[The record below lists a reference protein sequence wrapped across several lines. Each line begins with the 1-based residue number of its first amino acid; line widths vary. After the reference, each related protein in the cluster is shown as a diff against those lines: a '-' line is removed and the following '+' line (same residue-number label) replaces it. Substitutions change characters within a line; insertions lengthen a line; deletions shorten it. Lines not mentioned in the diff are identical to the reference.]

1 MTGREAARRVL
12 TEHFK
17 CKDSPW
23 KNEAKWGFRDFCPE
37 NEDMMQPAAAE
48 RIRFAESLF
57 SKLEGAAAHVGCELR
72 GLWRFGI
79 HFIPGHELVRTLSPE
94 GFLLIEA
101 NGGFSPII
109 VGHEEILLQCGEHP
123 FVFRYTIK
131 TDFNPIF
138 ENAVIAGSFF

>member
-1 MTGREAARRVL
+1 M

-17 CKDSPW
+17 GRNSSWRND
-23 KNEAKWGFRDFCPE
+23 AKWGFRDYCPVTE
-37 NEDMMQPAAAE
+37 ERAAPQVKECIEYSE
-48 RIRFAESLF
+48 RLIT
-57 SKLEGAAAHVGCELR
+57 KLEGAAEHVKCELR

-79 HFIPGHELVRTLSPE
+79 HFIPGHELVRTVSPE
-94 GFLLIEA
+94 GFLLIKA

-123 FVFRYTIK
+123 FVFRYTIE

-138 ENAVIAGSFF
+138 ENAIISASFF